1 VDKRE
6 GRASIWTW
14 VRGLSHRTIGGVVI
28 AVVVVLFIVLN
39 RDETKI
45 SFVLFEWQTS
55 LWVALTSL
63 PQAASSPDSSS
74 AVTATA
80 PSEAR

>member
-6 GRASIWTW
+6 GPASIWTW
-14 VRGLSHRTIGGVVI
+14 VRGLSHRTIGGIVV
-28 AVVVVLFIVLN
+28 AALVVLFIVLN

-55 LWVALTSL
+55 LWVALTF
-63 PQAASSPDSSS
+63 AAVGGFLAGFLIGRHRYRS
-74 AVTATA
+74 
-80 PSEAR
+80 